1 METLYYARMKRNISE
16 TEMAKAAGIPI
27 ATYRRYE
34 TRPYHFT
41 FRQCIAM
48 VKRLGINDFDEIEW
62 SQGLHVVGMNDRN
75 IFGPHIF

>member
-16 TEMAKAAGIPI
+16 KEMAKAAGIPT

-48 VKRLGINDFDEIEW
+48 VKRLGEW
-62 SQGLHVVGMNDRN
+62 
-75 IFGPHIF
+75 

>member
-16 TEMAKAAGIPI
+16 KEMAKAAGIPT

-41 FRQCIAM
+41 FRQCM
-48 VKRLGINDFDEIEW
+48 NGRCLEVVRGDMGIQPGWE
-62 SQGLHVVGMNDRN
+62 VGDSEQ
-75 IFGPHIF
+75 